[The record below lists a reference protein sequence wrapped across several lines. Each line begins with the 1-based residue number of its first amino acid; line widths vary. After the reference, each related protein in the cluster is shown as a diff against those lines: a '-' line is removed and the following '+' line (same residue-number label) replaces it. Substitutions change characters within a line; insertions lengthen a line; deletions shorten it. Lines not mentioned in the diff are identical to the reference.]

1 MAILHSR
8 LGQWLAGMAVLVA
21 LLALLAAAG
30 ALSPVEDAAAA
41 LFHPVQSALR
51 RAAEPVANLVSSA
64 GDFGAL
70 DDENRALRNRVEQL
84 EAQVAR
90 LQEKEVRLR
99 ATDALQTV
107 QAAQPNE
114 IFLAA
119 HVITRDLT
127 GLRDII
133 GIDKGRSDGVQE
145 GMPVLTDGGSLVGIV
160 IEARAHIS
168 YVRLLTDPESSLR
181 GRHQLS
187 RTEGVIA
194 ADPGGTLRVDFIP
207 QAVEVQPGQTFVTSG
222 VGGQLPAG
230 IPVGTVVSAQ
240 GSAQE
245 PFTQIRLR
253 PIAPLD
259 QLETVLI
266 QATVLPE
273 PIPDFDPTALAEE
286 DALPEPGAPPPTEE
300 RVP

>member
-194 ADPGGTLRVDFIP
+194 ADPGGTLRRGFHSPSRGGATRADLCDLWGRRP
-207 QAVEVQPGQTFVTSG
+207 TAGGHPRGDGGLRAG
-222 VGGQLPAG
+222 VGAGAVHADPAAPNCPSG
-230 IPVGTVVSAQ
+230 PVGN
-240 GSAQE
+240 
-245 PFTQIRLR
+245 R
-253 PIAPLD
+253 PHSGDGP
-259 QLETVLI
+259 
-266 QATVLPE
+266 
-273 PIPDFDPTALAEE
+273 
-286 DALPEPGAPPPTEE
+286 PGTDS
-300 RVP
+300 RF

>member
-1 MAILHSR
+1 M
-8 LGQWLAGMAVLVA
+8 
-21 LLALLAAAG
+21 
-30 ALSPVEDAAAA
+30 
-41 LFHPVQSALR
+41 
-51 RAAEPVANLVSSA
+51 
-64 GDFGAL
+64 
-70 DDENRALRNRVEQL
+70 
-84 EAQVAR
+84 
-90 LQEKEVRLR
+90 
-99 ATDALQTV
+99 
-107 QAAQPNE
+107 
-114 IFLAA
+114 
-119 HVITRDLT
+119 
-127 GLRDII
+127 
-133 GIDKGRSDGVQE
+133 
-145 GMPVLTDGGSLVGIV
+145 
-160 IEARAHIS
+160 
-168 YVRLLTDPESSLR
+168 
-181 GRHQLS
+181 
-187 RTEGVIA
+187 
-194 ADPGGTLRVDFIP
+194 DFIP